1 MDYINSLTWIAFW
14 PILIFAAYKFV
25 ALNVEHIQSLEEK

>member
-14 PILIFAAYKFV
+14 PILIFIAYKFV
-25 ALNVEHIQSLEEK
+25 AFNVEAFETKTK